1 MIRVRAA
8 SHRPDR
14 SRPEEEPL
22 ADLLVLQALGDEER
36 SGTLVKEE
44 VRASSAH
51 AGTISRVYC
60 AAMATEG
67 NNTSEPS
74 LPLILARELAANLAT
89 PMFLIDASGML
100 VYFNEA
106 AELMLGKSYAEVGG
120 ISANEFGAMLELG
133 NVDETPM
140 RRRDSPAGVAFYKR
154 EPAHRRLLAT
164 TLDGTRQP
172 FEVTAYPLF
181 GHVGDMH
188 GVLTVFW
195 RAKE

>member
-1 MIRVRAA
+1 MAREG
-8 SHRPDR
+8 
-14 SRPEEEPL
+14 SR
-22 ADLLVLQALGDEER
+22 
-36 SGTLVKEE
+36 
-44 VRASSAH
+44 
-51 AGTISRVYC
+51 
-60 AAMATEG
+60 
-67 NNTSEPS
+67 TSEPS

-89 PMFLIDASGML
+89 PMFLIDAGGTL

-106 AELMLGKSYAEVGG
+106 AELLLGKGYGEVGG
-120 ISANEFGAMLELG
+120 ITALEFGTMLELG
-133 NVDETPM
+133 KVDGTPM
-140 RRRDSPAGVAFYKR
+140 RRRDSPAGVAFYDR
-154 EPAHRRLLAT
+154 EPAHRTLLAT